1 MPTVTFQNENLKV
14 EVPEGATLRKAAQKA
29 GVSVYG
35 SVNKILNCRGFGLC
49 GSDKITVTPDTSVSK
64 PSFFEKL
71 QFGAGSKTRLACQTK
86 ITGDVVVNTALAM
99 EYGEEMRENLKFVA
113 LAGGFLLLTLGAVV
127 FMVFEMVGK
136 PLF

>member
-1 MPTVTFQNENLKV
+1 MPTVYFEAENRKV
-14 EVPEGATLRKAAQKA
+14 EVPEGTTLRKAAMKA

-49 GSDKITVTPDTSVSK
+49 GTDRVLASPQECINAQT
-64 PSFFEKL
+64 FFEKL
-71 QFGAGSKTRLACQTK
+71 SVGENAKVRLACQTK
-86 ITGDVVVNTALAM
+86 ISGDIVVNTAPAM
-99 EYGEEMRENLKFVA
+99 EYGIEMLDNVKFGL
-113 LAGGFLLLTLGAVV
+113 LAGFFGLLTLIAVV

>member
-1 MPTVTFQNENLKV
+1 MPTVYFETENRKV
-14 EVPEGATLRKAAQKA
+14 EVPEGTTLRKAAKKA

-49 GSDKITVTPDTSVSK
+49 GTDRILASPNECINKQT
-64 PSFFEKL
+64 FFEKL
-71 QFGAGSKTRLACQTK
+71 AVGENAKVRLACQTK
-86 ITGDVVVNTALAM
+86 ITGDVVVNTAPAM
-99 EYGEEMRENLKFVA
+99 EYGVEMLDNVKFGL
-113 LAGGFLLLTLGAVV
+113 LAGVFGLLTLIAIV

>member
-1 MPTVTFQNENLKV
+1 MPTVTFQNENIKV
-14 EVPEGATLRKAAQKA
+14 EVPEGATLRKAANKA

-35 SVNKILNCRGFGLC
+35 GPNKLLNCRGFGLC
-49 GSDKITVTPDTSVSK
+49 GSDKITVTPDTCVSK

-71 QFGAGSKTRLACQTK
+71 QFGEGTKTRLACQAK
-86 ITGDVVVNTALAM
+86 ITGDVIVNTALAM

-113 LAGGFLLLTLGAVV
+113 LAGVFGILTLGAVV

>member
-14 EVPEGATLRKAAQKA
+14 EVPEGTTLRKAAQKA

-35 SVNKILNCRGFGLC
+35 GVNKVLNCRGFGLC
-49 GSDKITVTPDTSVSK
+49 GSDKVTITPDNCVSAH
-64 PSFFEKL
+64 SFFEKL
-71 QFGAGSKTRLACQTK
+71 QFGAGSKTRLACQAK
-86 ITGDVVVNTALAM
+86 ISGDVVVNTALAM
-99 EYGEEMRENLKFVA
+99 EYGAEMQENLKFVA
-113 LAGGFLLLTLGAVV
+113 LAGIFGLLTLGAVV